1 MGRTSDKKR
10 ILITTM
16 HRGNNFG
23 SALQTYALSEI
34 LKGLN
39 NIPIILDYIP
49 KRINITDNIL
59 SCIKKIFNA
68 NSFKDKYNSIRAI
81 AILISNQ
88 IIYNHFFSKH
98 INLTKSFKSYNS
110 IVTDQSV
117 LKNIDV
123 YMTGSDQV
131 WNSSHNQGIDY
142 VYFLNFAP
150 DSKPRISYAASFGKE
165 KLDDW
170 EIPETRSLLKRYNAI
185 SVRERSAVDILHN
198 IGLNGTH
205 VLDPTLLL
213 SKEEWI
219 KRIPSIK
226 GKEKYLL
233 IYSVEPN
240 KTQLIRLAKQIA
252 RILNL
257 KIYMVEWGI
266 KKYDGI
272 DKMLSFISPLK
283 LLSYFVNADFI
294 IASSFHGTALSINF
308 HKQFISIQPNKFNTR
323 VKSIL
328 EVTGLTE
335 RLMDICSFSIE
346 KATAFI
352 DYSPVNSILNNERN
366 KSLSFLKLHTSK

>member
-1 MGRTSDKKR
+1 
-10 ILITTM
+10 M

>member
-81 AILISNQ
+81 AILLSNQ

-110 IVTDQSV
+110 IVTDQSI

-170 EIPETRSLLKRYNAI
+170 EIPETISLLKRYNAI

-308 HKQFISIQPNKFNTR
+308 NKQFISIQPNKFNTR